1 MSSIRGVSLRLI
13 FAAVTNPRIP
23 RLLDFLKA
31 TPDDPFLNHALALE
45 WIKEGDDTQAHT
57 LFEKTRQVA
66 PQYVATY
73 YHLGKLLERQGVP
86 EAAATIFEE
95 GLQAAKAAGDMHSF
109 NELRGALDE
118 ILDY

>member
-1 MSSIRGVSLRLI
+1 MTRRYRRPTFV
-13 FAAVTNPRIP
+13 AVTNPRIP

-31 TPDDPFLNHALALE
+31 TPEDPFLNHALALE
-45 WIKEGDDTQAHT
+45 WIKEGDDAQAQT
-57 LFEKTRQVA
+57 LFEKNRLMA

-73 YHLGKLLERQGVP
+73 YHLGKLLERQGDP
-86 EAAATIFEE
+86 ETAATVYEA